1 VLNGGMSK
9 LKMATIILKILINAP
24 IERCFDLARSIDLH
38 VESMQSSG
46 EKAIAGKRDGLIN
59 LHESVTWRAKHFG
72 IPFEM
77 TNRIS
82 AMEYPTFF
90 VDEMVKGPF
99 KKLHHQHQ
107 FKIIDSQTEMTD
119 VFEFQAPFGLL
130 GRLVEKIFFKNYM
143 LKLIE
148 KRNEVIKFQAEC

>member
-1 VLNGGMSK
+1 MSK
-9 LKMATIILKILINAP
+9 LKMATIILKTSINAP

-38 VESMQSSG
+38 VQSMQSSG
-46 EKAIAGKRDGLIN
+46 EKAIAGKRDGLIG

-72 IPFEM
+72 ITFEM
-77 TNRIS
+77 TNMIS
-82 AMEYPTFF
+82 KMEYPTLF

-107 FKIIDSQTEMTD
+107 FKIRGSQTEMTD

-130 GRLVEKIFFKNYM
+130 GRLVEKIFLKNYM

-148 KRNEVIKFQAEC
+148 KRNKVIKFQAEW

>member
-1 VLNGGMSK
+1 
-9 LKMATIILKILINAP
+9 MATIILKTLINAP

-38 VESMQSSG
+38 VQSMQSSG
-46 EKAIAGKRDGLIN
+46 EQAIAGNKDGLIG
-59 LHESVTWRAKHFG
+59 LHESVTWRAEHFG

-77 TNRIS
+77 TNKITK
-82 AMEYPTFF
+82 MEYPTCF

-107 FKIIDSQTEMTD
+107 FKIIDAQTEMTD

-130 GRLVEKIFFKNYM
+130 GRLIEKIFLKNYL

-148 KRNEVIKFQAEC
+148 KRNKVIKFQAEW